1 MADYGTKEFYNEN
14 IRANETDKKILFNAL
29 IFEARKENFDIKIIN
44 EICKR
49 ISSAN
54 GNIEFAY
61 NMLSRIDD
69 VNIGD

>member
-1 MADYGTKEFYNEN
+1 MANYGTKEFYDEN
-14 IRANETDKKILFNAL
+14 IRANEIDKKILFNAL

-49 ISSAN
+49 ICSAN
-54 GNIEFAY
+54 GSIDFAY
-61 NMLSRIDD
+61 DMLSRIDY